1 MKNVQKQI
9 LCVEDDAAILM
20 PLRYA
25 LEREDWQVVWANT
38 GLQAIEFV
46 QQQDFDFIILDVG
59 LPDLNGFEVC
69 KQIRNIKHTPL
80 LFLTARDDEI
90 DRIVGLEIGADD
102 YCAKPFSSREIVS
115 RIKAIWRRMALQQ
128 HALEQQLC
136 THAPPLQSPLQVAAT
151 QTDAAQQATP
161 PIWQQFEDALQIL
174 YFGVALQ
181 LTRYEYRLL
190 KLFLDHPEQVFS
202 RQQLMDHIWE
212 HPEHSLERT
221 VDTHIKSLRQKLKQ
235 VAAEPEPI
243 VTHRGFGYS
252 LKRLD

>member
-1 MKNVQKQI
+1 MNNKKQI

-25 LEREDWQVVWANT
+25 LEREEWQVTWANT
-38 GLQAIEFV
+38 GSQAIAFV
-46 QQQDFDFIILDVG
+46 QQQTFDFIILDVG
-59 LPDLNGFEVC
+59 LPDINGFDVC
-69 KQIRNIKHTPL
+69 KKIRQFNHTPL

-102 YCAKPFSSREIVS
+102 YCTKPFSSREIVS
-115 RIKAIWRRMALQQ
+115 RIKAIWRRMDIQSQLQP
-128 HALEQQLC
+128 A
-136 THAPPLQSPLQVAAT
+136 QSTIET
-151 QTDAAQQATP
+151 QTIIAKT
-161 PIWQQFEDALQIL
+161 WQCIDESLQIH
-174 YFGVALQ
+174 YQGSALQ

-190 KLFLDHPEQVFS
+190 KLLIDHPEQVFS

-235 VAAEPEPI
+235 ISAEYDPI
-243 VTHRGFGYS
+243 TTHRGFGYS
-252 LKRLD
+252 LKRML

>member
-1 MKNVQKQI
+1 MHNKKQI

-25 LEREDWQVVWANT
+25 LEREDWVVSWANT
-38 GLQAIEFV
+38 GTQAIAMVE
-46 QQQDFDFIILDVG
+46 QQTFDFIILDVG

-69 KQIRNIKHTPL
+69 KKIRHFNQTPL

-102 YCAKPFSSREIVS
+102 YCTKPFSSREIVS
-115 RIKAIWRRMALQQ
+115 RIKAIWRRMEIQNQLQQ
-128 HALEQQLC
+128 QNKTTLVE
-136 THAPPLQSPLQVAAT
+136 VKAT
-151 QTDAAQQATP
+151 TSKT
-161 PIWQQFEDALQIL
+161 WQCQDESIQIQ
-174 YFGVALQ
+174 YFGTALQ

-190 KLFLDHPEQVFS
+190 KLLIDHPEQVFS

-221 VDTHIKSLRQKLKQ
+221 VDTHIKGLRQKLRYIST
-235 VAAEPEPI
+235 EHDPI
-243 VTHRGFGYS
+243 ITHRGFGYS
-252 LKRLD
+252 MKRLD

>member
-1 MKNVQKQI
+1 MNNKKQI

-25 LEREDWQVVWANT
+25 LEREDWQVTWANT
-38 GLQAIEFV
+38 GTQAIDFV
-46 QQQDFDFIILDVG
+46 QNQSFDFIILDVG

-69 KQIRNIKHTPL
+69 KKIRQFNHTPL

-102 YCAKPFSSREIVS
+102 YCTKPFSSREIVS
-115 RIKAIWRRMALQQ
+115 RIKAIWRRMEIQNQLQHPQ
-128 HALEQQLC
+128 FNENISIE
-136 THAPPLQSPLQVAAT
+136 TPLDTSTSNAQV
-151 QTDAAQQATP
+151 
-161 PIWQQFEDALQIL
+161 WQCIEESLQIH
-174 YFGVALQ
+174 YFGTMLQ

-190 KLFLDHPEQVFS
+190 KLFIDHPEQVFS

-221 VDTHIKSLRQKLKQ
+221 VDTHIKSLRQKLKLI
-235 VAAEPEPI
+235 ATEHDPI
-243 VTHRGFGYS
+243 QTHRGFGYS
-252 LKRLD
+252 LKRME

>member
-1 MKNVQKQI
+1 MNNKKQI

-25 LEREDWQVVWANT
+25 LEREEWQVTWANT
-38 GLQAIEFV
+38 GSQAIAFV
-46 QQQDFDFIILDVG
+46 QQQTFDFIILDVG
-59 LPDLNGFEVC
+59 LPDINGFDVC
-69 KQIRNIKHTPL
+69 KKIRQFNHTPL

-102 YCAKPFSSREIVS
+102 YCTKPFSSREIVS
-115 RIKAIWRRMALQQ
+115 RIKAIWRRMDIQSQLQP
-128 HALEQQLC
+128 A
-136 THAPPLQSPLQVAAT
+136 QSTIET
-151 QTDAAQQATP
+151 QAITAKT
-161 PIWQQFEDALQIL
+161 WQCIDESLQIH
-174 YFGVALQ
+174 YQGSALQ

-190 KLFLDHPEQVFS
+190 KLLIDHPEQVFS

-235 VAAEPEPI
+235 ISAEYDPI
-243 VTHRGFGYS
+243 TTHRGFGYS
-252 LKRLD
+252 LKRML

>member
-1 MKNVQKQI
+1 MNNKKQI

-25 LEREDWQVVWANT
+25 LEREEWQVTWANT
-38 GLQAIEFV
+38 GLQAIEYI
-46 QQQDFDFIILDVG
+46 QQQAFDFIILDIG

-69 KQIRNIKHTPL
+69 KKIRQFSHTPL

-102 YCAKPFSSREIVS
+102 YCTKPFSSREIVS
-115 RIKAIWRRMALQQ
+115 RIKAIWRRMEIQAQLQAVQ
-128 HALEQQLC
+128 NMSDSSAQLGSS
-136 THAPPLQSPLQVAAT
+136 TV
-151 QTDAAQQATP
+151 
-161 PIWQQFEDALQIL
+161 WQCIDEALQIQ
-174 YFGVALQ
+174 YFGTLLQ

-190 KLFLDHPEQVFS
+190 KLLIDRPEQVFS

-221 VDTHIKSLRQKLKQ
+221 VDTHIKSIRNKLKQ
-235 VAAEPEPI
+235 IAPEQDPI
-243 VTHRGFGYS
+243 ETHRGFGYR
-252 LKRLD
+252 LKRIS